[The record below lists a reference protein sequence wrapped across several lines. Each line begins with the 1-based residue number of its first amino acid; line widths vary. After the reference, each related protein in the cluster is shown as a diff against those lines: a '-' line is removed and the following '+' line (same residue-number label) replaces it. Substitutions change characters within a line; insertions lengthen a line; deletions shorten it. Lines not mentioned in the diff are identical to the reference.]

1 MVCCFENIDI
11 GGLPVIFMIF
21 QFNLKNIFVLFSIN
35 LLETSLQSFELFL
48 YMFMVAQNVIG
59 IPYLNKYYQIWRE
72 IIPRD
77 GNPVPSKSH
86 SVPCP
91 AGWDVPCR
99 DDSKIIFDVNMYVYI
114 HILKKKI
121 EVHMGTKITTLA
133 VYN

>member
-59 IPYLNKYYQIWRE
+59 IPYLNKYYQI
-72 IIPRD
+72 
-77 GNPVPSKSH
+77 
-86 SVPCP
+86 
-91 AGWDVPCR
+91 
-99 DDSKIIFDVNMYVYI
+99 
-114 HILKKKI
+114 
-121 EVHMGTKITTLA
+121 
-133 VYN
+133 